1 MTAESTPQ
9 PRNRPLR
16 WAVGCLV
23 LFAAAAILQYTLFD
37 KVRYIAGLFIEDP
50 LAVAQG
56 YADAGHLRQAADY
69 IDFYQ
74 SLPLVTEAD
83 ARRLDPLK
91 DEIAKERS
99 TLTYRTSEVAR
110 GFFLGRGEEEYGI
123 AAGLVSELTSVADIR
138 DLAREGAAW
147 ANDEEVDVFTTTLAG
162 AGLALTIASVGP
174 QAALAAPA
182 KSGLA
187 LVKIARRTG
196 KLSRPMQESIVR
208 SVKALVRETDAAGK
222 PTAAAARR
230 ADAIVKPLAELASY
244 GKKEGVANAL
254 EVLAR
259 SDDLAEIPRTIRAAQ
274 SFGPAAGRVLRFAG
288 PDVVRATERAGA
300 QGVLEAAKFGPRAVS
315 RLQKTPARRLMDDIA
330 RWAKAAAMPALQ
342 ALDLIL
348 SLVQAL
354 LGMLGSIFA
363 YFALKACKSLRRFF

>member
-23 LFAAAAILQYTLFD
+23 LFAAAAILQYALFD

-110 GFFLGRGEEEYGI
+110 GFFLSRGEEEYGI
-123 AAGLVSELTSVADIR
+123 AAGLISELTSVADIR

-187 LVKIARRTG
+187 LVKNRAPHRETLAPHAGEHRALRQSPRARKPMPQVSPRLPPRAGPMRSSNPWRNLPPTARRRVLPTP
-196 KLSRPMQESIVR
+196 LRCLQEATISQR
-208 SVKALVRETDAAGK
+208 FPAPSAQRN
-222 PTAAAARR
+222 
-230 ADAIVKPLAELASY
+230 PLALPQDACCALPAPTSC
-244 GKKEGVANAL
+244 APPNARAPKGCL
-254 EVLAR
+254 KPQSSAR
-259 SDDLAEIPRTIRAAQ
+259 AP
-274 SFGPAAGRVLRFAG
+274 
-288 PDVVRATERAGA
+288 
-300 QGVLEAAKFGPRAVS
+300 
-315 RLQKTPARRLMDDIA
+315 
-330 RWAKAAAMPALQ
+330 
-342 ALDLIL
+342 
-348 SLVQAL
+348 
-354 LGMLGSIFA
+354 
-363 YFALKACKSLRRFF
+363 